1 MFAHQL
7 FGTGSRWEVRHL
19 NLCLTACVKIQ
30 RRFPNEWISRRV
42 TSAAPSAPLAE
53 PKWIFQ
59 PNKLC
64 FFFFF
69 FTRNDHFFYSVGAK
83 QAATLFRLLKK
94 KSVMFFTLSA
104 WMFNASK
111 CFDVV
116 AMMKTMAPKTWSWRW
131 CLKTS
136 TFTYHLELL
145 SEFSHEQQF
154 IGSLGTWPRPLLL
167 RLVNDYF
174 TLARWLV

>member
-7 FGTGSRWEVRHL
+7 FGTGSLWEVRHL
-19 NLCLTACVKIQ
+19 NLCLTACVKKQ

-64 FFFFF
+64 FFFF
-69 FTRNDHFFYSVGAK
+69 TRNDHFFYSVGAK

-94 KSVMFFTLSA
+94 KVWCFSRSPRECLTLQSALMSLQWWKLWRQKLEVGADVWKHQRLRITWNCCLSSHMNNNSSVHLVL
-104 WMFNASK
+104 
-111 CFDVV
+111 DH
-116 AMMKTMAPKTWSWRW
+116 APFY
-131 CLKTS
+131 C
-136 TFTYHLELL
+136 
-145 SEFSHEQQF
+145 
-154 IGSLGTWPRPLLL
+154 GS
-167 RLVNDYF
+167 
-174 TLARWLV
+174 